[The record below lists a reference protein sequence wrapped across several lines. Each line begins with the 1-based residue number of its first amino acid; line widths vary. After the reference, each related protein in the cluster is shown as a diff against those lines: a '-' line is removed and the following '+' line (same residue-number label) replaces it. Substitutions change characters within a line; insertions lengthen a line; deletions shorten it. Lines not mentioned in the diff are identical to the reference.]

1 MVDSCV
7 ESTRIPPLRLIGK
20 YLTLLILEVLA
31 PTIMTDDILD
41 GDSGLPLSKYSPS
54 DGTERKFSKLSKL
67 SNNLRGRIHNLNR
80 VSDPEFMMVQL

>member
-1 MVDSCV
+1 M
-7 ESTRIPPLRLIGK
+7 RLIGK

-54 DGTERKFSKLSKL
+54 DGTERKFSKLS
-67 SNNLRGRIHNLNR
+67 NNLRGRIHNLNR